1 MGSHIVALGGGGFGG
16 DENSRMHRYLLDL
29 TGKSDPRVCLIP
41 TASGDDN
48 SVIVG
53 FYRWFAPDR
62 CRRSHL
68 GLFWRDVEDLR
79 GYLLGQELIYVSGG
93 NTANMLAI
101 WRAHGVDRILR
112 QAWEQGVVLCGSSAG
127 SLCWFEAGITD
138 SFGPQL
144 APLHDGLSFLPG
156 SHCPHYD
163 SEERRRPVYHD
174 CIANGFPAGIAA
186 EDQVGLHYVGTELT
200 EIVASR
206 PSAAAYR
213 VVRSGKGAQE
223 TRLPARYLG

>member
-1 MGSHIVALGGGGFGG
+1 
-16 DENSRMHRYLLDL
+16 MHRYLLDL
-29 TGKSDPRVCLIP
+29 TGTSDPRVCLIP
-41 TASGDDN
+41 TATGDAD
-48 SVIVG
+48 SAIVS

-68 GLFWRDVEDLR
+68 DLFWRDIEDLR
-79 GYLLGQELIYVSGG
+79 AYLLEQDLIYVAGG

-101 WRAHGVDRILR
+101 WRVHGVDQILR
-112 QAWEQGVVLCGSSAG
+112 EAWEQGIVLCGGSAG

-138 SFGPQL
+138 SFGPKL
-144 APLHDGLSFLPG
+144 TPLYDGLALLPG

-163 SEERRRPVYHD
+163 SEERRRPVYRK
-174 CIANGFPAGIAA
+174 CVANGFPPGIAA
-186 EDQVGLHYVGTELT
+186 DDQVGLHYVGTELR
-200 EIVASR
+200 EIVSSS

-213 VVRSGKGAQE
+213 VECSENGVEE